1 MQKNDLIELTITDL
15 SVEGAGIGKYEGMTF
30 FVKDTVIG
38 DVILAK
44 IMKLKKHYGYA
55 RLMDI
60 KEASP
65 NRVEPYCVYARACG
79 GCQLQQM
86 SYESQLAFKEKKIR
100 DNLIRLGGFSKEE
113 LDRVMEPIVGM
124 EHPFGYRNKAQFPVG
139 YDREGNVVAG
149 FYAGRT
155 HSIIPNTDCALGV
168 PENRKVLETV
178 LSYMR
183 EQRVS
188 AYEETT
194 GKGLVRHVLIRY
206 GFDSREIMVCL
217 VVNGRKLPGEKE
229 LAKMLGKIPGMR
241 SISLNVNTKNT
252 NVILGEET
260 RTIWG
265 ADTIRDALYLR
276 NVSDFSRTER
286 KTVYQISPQSFYQV
300 NPLQTEKLY
309 SLVLDYAA
317 LTGKETVWD
326 LYCGIGT
333 ISLFLAANAR
343 MVYGVE
349 IVPKAVEDAREN
361 ARLNGIGNAEFF
373 LGKAEEVLPEFYRRR
388 ETEDTNEDM
397 LHPDVMVVD
406 PPRKG
411 CDEKCLDTMIK
422 MRPERIV
429 YVSCD
434 SATLARDLRVLTSG
448 GYEVK
453 RVRGVDQF
461 GETVHVETV
470 VLLSKLKTK
479 QHIKIE
485 LRTDELDLTASE
497 SKATYQEIKQYVLE
511 KYGFKVSSLNIAQTK
526 TKCGIIEREC
536 YRKAKNE
543 NAKQPNCTLEK
554 ENAIKDAFRHF
565 QMI

>member
-1 MQKNDLIELTITDL
+1 MQKNDVIELTITDL
-15 SVEGAGIGKYEGMTF
+15 GVDGAGIGKYEGMAF

-55 RLMDI
+55 RLMEI

-65 NRVEPYCVYARACG
+65 NRVEPRCVYAKACG

-86 SYESQLAFKEKKIR
+86 SYESQLAFKEKKIK
-100 DNLIRLGGFSKEE
+100 DNLVRLGGFTEE
-113 LDRVMEPIVGM
+113 EIERVTEPIVGM

-139 YDREGNVVAG
+139 YDREGNVVTG

-168 PENRKVLETV
+168 PENRIILEAV

-183 EQRVS
+183 EQKVS
-188 AYEETT
+188 AYDETT
-194 GKGLVRHVLIRY
+194 GRGLIRHILIRF
-206 GFDSREIMVCL
+206 GFDSGEIMVCL
-217 VVNGRKLPGEKE
+217 VVNGKKLPGEEKLLE
-229 LAKMLGKIPGMR
+229 KLTVLPGMK
-241 SISLNVNTKNT
+241 SISLNVNTANT

-260 RTIWG
+260 KTIWG
-265 ADTIRDALYLR
+265 SDTIRDALYLR
-276 NVSDFSRTER
+276 NIWDFSRTEK

-300 NPLQTEKLY
+300 NPMQTEKLY
-309 SLVLDYAA
+309 SLVMEYAA
-317 LTGKETVWD
+317 LTGEETVWD

-333 ISLFLAANAR
+333 ISLFLASNAKR
-343 MVYGVE
+343 VFGVE

-361 ARLNGIGNAEFF
+361 ARLNGITNAEFF
-373 LGKAEEVLPEFYRRR
+373 AGRAEEVLPEFYRRER
-388 ETEDTNEDM
+388 DAGIDEEM

-411 CDEKCLDTMIK
+411 CDGECLNTMLR

-434 SATLARDLRVLTSG
+434 SATLARDLRVLVNG
-448 GYEVK
+448 GYEVR

-470 VLLSKLKTK
+470 VLMS
-479 QHIKIE
+479 
-485 LRTDELDLTASE
+485 
-497 SKATYQEIKQYVLE
+497 
-511 KYGFKVSSLNIAQTK
+511 
-526 TKCGIIEREC
+526 
-536 YRKAKNE
+536 RKD
-543 NAKQPNCTLEK
+543 T
-554 ENAIKDAFRHF
+554 
-565 QMI
+565 